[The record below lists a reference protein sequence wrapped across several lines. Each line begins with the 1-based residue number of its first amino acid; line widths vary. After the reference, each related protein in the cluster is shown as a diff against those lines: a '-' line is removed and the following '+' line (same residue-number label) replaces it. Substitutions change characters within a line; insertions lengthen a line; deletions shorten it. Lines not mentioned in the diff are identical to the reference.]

1 MKYAV
6 KGLSAVAVISCRTLR
21 FYDEI
26 NLLNPE
32 GLKRAR
38 VQQNEEKYG
47 RESQVRYGKAQMGK
61 ANQKNVEH
69 ESGKI

>member
-6 KGLSAVAVISCRTLR
+6 KGLSALAVISCRTLR

-38 VQQNEEKYG
+38 VQQNEEK
-47 RESQVRYGKAQMGK
+47 
-61 ANQKNVEH
+61 
-69 ESGKI
+69 